1 MKGIVFTEFMEMVE
15 QRFSAP
21 LAYRLLDECELPSG
35 GAYTAVGT
43 YDHRELL
50 RLASRLSE
58 IACLPLT
65 SLMKTFAEHL
75 FGRFVVLYP
84 VFFEGVNSA
93 LDFLAQVENF
103 IHPEVLKLYPD
114 AELPRF
120 DIERLDRVT
129 LVMTY
134 HSTRHLGDLA
144 QGLIEACIK
153 HFGQP
158 LQLQR
163 EELPANAPAVRFTL
177 RKPYE

>member
-1 MKGIVFTEFMEMVE
+1 MKGIVFTEFIELVE

-43 YDHRELL
+43 YDHRELVSL
-50 RLASRLSE
+50 VSKLSE
-58 IACLPLT
+58 ISGLPLGT
-65 SLMKTFAEHL
+65 LMTIFTEHL
-75 FGRFVVLYP
+75 FDRFLVLYP
-84 VFFEGVNSA
+84 VFFEGVHSA
-93 LDFLAQVENF
+93 LDFLAQVEDF

-120 DIERLDRVT
+120 EIQRPDRVT

-134 HSTRHLGDLA
+134 HSTRHLGDFA

-153 HFGQP
+153 HFNETIQIG
-158 LQLQR
+158 R
-163 EELPANAPAVRFTL
+163 EDLSGAAQVVRFTL
-177 RKPYE
+177 RQVA